1 MENHPDGQLAERK
14 DTVRSLLSKDA
25 YKRRFEEVLGKRAGQ
40 FMASIIQASNSYQ
53 LRQCEPQSVIS
64 AAMVAA
70 SLDLPID
77 KNLGFAHI
85 VPYKGVASFQM
96 GYKGFIQLGLRSG
109 QFKSMR
115 DAKVNAE
122 AFIGYDEVTGDP
134 KIDWKKLDETKE
146 PVGYAFAWRLT
157 NGFEKIVYWTK
168 EAVEAHASRFSQ
180 AYRAKKKDSPW
191 FTDFDSM
198 ALKTV
203 IKAALAKWAPLSLEM
218 QTAITHDEGA
228 VKGEDGEVVFMDNET
243 AAEVKKPIFGGEEEK
258 KEGPAGGA
266 SHPDLEEKTPPAG
279 EKKSEVPAEPV
290 PDREPLIAK
299 MKEAMLDSEVSESK
313 LFGYAKTSK
322 LIPEGV
328 DELWA
333 LPTGVL
339 AKLSPAIATLSTK
352 KKPAPVK

>member
-1 MENHPDGQLAERK
+1 MSTEQSALAEK
-14 DTVRSLLSKDA
+14 KNEPITVRSLLSKDA

-53 LRQCEPQSVIS
+53 LRQCEPNSVIA

-115 DAKVNAE
+115 DAKVNPE
-122 AFIGYDEVTGDP
+122 AFIGYDEITGDP

-168 EAVEAHASRFSQ
+168 DAVEAHASRFSQ

-228 VKGEDGEVVFMDNET
+228 VKGENGEVIFLDNEP
-243 AAEVKKPIFGGEEEK
+243 AAEVKKPIFGGTAEE
-258 KEGPAGGA
+258 
-266 SHPDLEEKTPPAG
+266 SHPDLEEGKPEEKKADAPPPAADP
-279 EKKSEVPAEPV
+279 SPDPM
-290 PDREPLIAK
+290 PDREPLIDK
-299 MKEAMLDSEVSESK
+299 MKEAMLDGDVSETK
-313 LFGYAKTSK
+313 LFNYAKTGK
-322 LIPEGV
+322 LVPEGV
-328 DELWA
+328 DELWS
-333 LPTGVL
+333 LPTNILV
-339 AKLSPAIATLSTK
+339 KLSFAIPAISTK
-352 KKPAPVK
+352 AKKK